1 MNLGDI
7 LQGTS
12 GQGIAQPASAPTPTQ
27 PPAQNAG
34 GAGLAQRKQG
44 WLGALQEMASDPATS
59 MMMIQMGN
67 SLLNPPAGTSQGG
80 QISNAV
86 MQGLGYYGRLKS
98 QDEERAKTEREQYR
112 QDRRVDMEGRRA
124 GISEQQLG
132 LDKERMAA
140 DADYR
145 QKSLEIDKLRAE
157 AAMVQA
163 KKPAAANSAS
173 LTAKLKEMEKER
185 IAAALRLN
193 YPGMTPEQAR
203 QEVEY
208 RAATQTKEDFVKETV
223 RNQIDAY
230 KTEAAIWVPGRG
242 EKPTPVDPEAAAMRA
257 AEVYDDQVN
266 QRYGI
271 GKPEAP
277 APAPAQGAS
286 PQNLTPAQID
296 AEADAAI
303 RAGRD
308 PIQVRAKAAE
318 LKRQLQTGGGF

>member
-1 MNLGDI
+1 M
-7 LQGTS
+7 
-12 GQGIAQPASAPTPTQ
+12 
-27 PPAQNAG
+27 
-34 GAGLAQRKQG
+34 
-44 WLGALQEMASDPATS
+44 GALQEMASDPTTS

-67 SLLNPPAGTSQGG
+67 ALLNPPQGMSTGG
-80 QISNAV
+80 QISNAL
-86 MQGLGYYGRLKS
+86 MEGLGYYGRLKT
-98 QDEERAKTEREQYR
+98 QDEERQKTAQEQAR
-112 QDRRVDMEGRRA
+112 QDRRVDMEERRA

-132 LDKERMAA
+132 LDRERAAA

-157 AAMVQA
+157 AAMMAA
-163 KKPAAANSAS
+163 KKGPAANTAS
-173 LTAKLKEMEKER
+173 ITARLKEMEKER
-185 IAAALRLN
+185 IAAVIRLN

-223 RNQIDAY
+223 KNQLDAY
-230 KTEAAIWVPGRG
+230 KAEASGWLPGQG

-257 AEVYDDQVN
+257 AEVYDDQVK

-277 APAPAQGAS
+277 APASTPAPAPT

-296 AEADAAI
+296 AQAEAAI
-303 RAGRD
+303 KAGRD
-308 PIQVRAKAAE
+308 PAQVRARAEE
-318 LKRQLQTGGGF
+318 LKRQLKTGGGF